1 MVLNPDKPTLE
12 AVKAIA
18 KRIYQQHTL
27 GNAHREHSEHF
38 QKWLTERYNEFSEEL
53 AALYEPT
60 DRIYVE
66 TDNGNKA
73 VDIVV
78 KFFDLE
84 DFTFEINLKWSV

>member
-18 KRIYQQHTL
+18 QRIYRYRVL
-27 GNAHREHSEHF
+27 GNAHRDHPKHF
-38 QKWLTERYNEFSEEL
+38 QKWLTERYDEFSAEL
-53 AALYEPT
+53 ATLYEPT

-84 DFTFEINLKWSV
+84 DFTFEIDLKWSV